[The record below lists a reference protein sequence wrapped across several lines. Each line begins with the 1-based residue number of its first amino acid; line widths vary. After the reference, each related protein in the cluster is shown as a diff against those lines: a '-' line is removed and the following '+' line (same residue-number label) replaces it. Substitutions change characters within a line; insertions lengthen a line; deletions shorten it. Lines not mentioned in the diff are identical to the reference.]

1 MVIWTTREIAM
12 KQRILFCLS
21 LALLLTVLLC
31 GTAFAA
37 NIPAVDMQL
46 SETRLSGPKEITVT
60 ISVTNTADTDMP
72 GPIALYDP
80 EGRRIED
87 FGTPTLSSGATKSWT
102 GTWFVTEEQLSEGR
116 IAYALAYT
124 IADDTGVL
132 ITKTTTFYKSIVK
145 VGEAPE
151 VLVTRTITPSTA
163 RNGQKVSVIYEI
175 SNIGGVDVTDVTI
188 KESSAVSV
196 SDGKIALIR
205 AGEKATHTFIVT
217 MKKKSLISQATVS
230 YQAGGKT
237 YTENVGEATIK
248 YGDVKL
254 EAGLKADKKGGSVGE
269 TVKLTLTLKNT
280 GKVDYQNVT
289 VTDPL
294 LGTVF
299 TGLTIEAGK
308 SVTQEKELTITQSC
322 DLQFTVSGATASG
335 DTIET
340 ATERVS
346 IVAVDPAKEVG
357 LTVYAEVDKATVY
370 TLPAIVKF
378 TVHVTNNSA
387 VDAKDVTVSASG
399 VDMYSFSQI
408 SAGETVSFVRDVLV
422 SVTGKFR
429 FDARTSNQL
438 GERTSFLGNEVPI
451 SLSQPTVTPSQVP
464 IATPARPML
473 EQAPTSV
480 ETTVW
485 DSAKQVLDI
494 GKWVLAGL
502 SGVCA
507 LLIVVGIIGRSANA
521 AKSGNAADHLERDG
535 YSDYLQAVPAKKRRI
550 LPESE
555 TADNTADSAE
565 SEETQPIP
573 APAPAQ
579 SEPDMQE
586 AMNELYPDAN
596 VQDELTGKVNAP
608 VELPGTD
615 STYRRR
621 RRTSADE

>member
-1 MVIWTTREIAM
+1 M

-60 ISVTNTADTDMP
+60 VSVTNTADTDMP

-87 FGTPTLSSGATKSWT
+87 FGTPTLSAGATKSWT

-205 AGEKATHTFIVT
+205 AGEKATHTFTVT

-237 YTENVGEATIK
+237 YTESVGEATIK

-438 GERTSFLGNEVPI
+438 GESTSFLGNEVPI